1 MRCRMLAMDLDG
13 TLTNSRKEISDKNK
27 EYVHRAAEAGVH
39 IVLASGRPEI
49 GQRSI
54 IERLELKRI
63 GGFMLACNGSHIVEF
78 RNGREKS
85 LRSTTLDPDTITQAS
100 SFARDRGVDAFSYNS
115 VGILTENPEGEW
127 LQKEVY
133 NCGRPLIYTDCLEE
147 SLIKA
152 KIETHKLVITA
163 SHEDLLKIK
172 GDLEKLLGDHA
183 WVFFSEPHFLEVTP
197 PGIDKATSLTWLCG
211 HLGIRPEEVIACG
224 DSGNDI
230 SMLKFAGVG
239 VAVGNALPEVK
250 AVADCVVASNDEDGV
265 AEAVEQHILHKEI

>member
-1 MRCRMLAMDLDG
+1 MICKMLAMDLDG
-13 TLTNSRKEISDKNK
+13 TLTNSRKEVSDRNK
-27 EYVHRAAEAGVH
+27 MCIQQAAEAGVH

-49 GQRSI
+49 GQRNV
-54 IERLELKRI
+54 IERLEFAQT

-78 RNGREKS
+78 RDGREKS
-85 LRSTTLDPDTITQAS
+85 LRSITLDPDTITRAS
-100 SFARDRGVDAFSYNS
+100 VFARENGVDAFSYNS

-133 NCGRPLIYTDCLEE
+133 NCGRPLIYTECLEE
-147 SLIKA
+147 TLIKA

-163 SHEDLLKIK
+163 SHDDLLRIK
-172 GDLEKLLGDHA
+172 DELEETLNGDA

-197 PGIDKATSLTWLCG
+197 PGVDKATSLTWLCSY
-211 HLGIRPEEVIACG
+211 LDIAPETVIACG

-230 SMLKFAGVG
+230 SMLKFAGIG

-250 AVADCVVASNDEDGV
+250 EAADCVVASNDEDGV
-265 AEAVEQHILHKEI
+265 AEAIETFLLQKSL